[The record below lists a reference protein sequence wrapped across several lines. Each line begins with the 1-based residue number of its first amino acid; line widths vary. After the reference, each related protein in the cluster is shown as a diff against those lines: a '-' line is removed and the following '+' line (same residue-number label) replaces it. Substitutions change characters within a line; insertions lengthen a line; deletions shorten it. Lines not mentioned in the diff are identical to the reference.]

1 MTKMKYFSRD
11 KRILELAENQKV
23 LHLGC
28 VGFADMQ
35 TSDRVG
41 LAKESLHFSL
51 SNIAN
56 TTGID
61 YSRDAIDFFKA
72 NGVFDNVIYG
82 NAEKL
87 EEVNIA
93 TKFDVVIAGDIIE
106 HLSNPGLMLD
116 GIKRFIQDDTSI
128 IITTPHAFGLISFF
142 RYCLSRFVEGKEHV
156 MSFNTQNISNL
167 LVRHGYKVVS
177 IDTCYQKNAET
188 KPFFTLG
195 KSIFKLMPK
204 MGGTLFVVAKINLG

>member
-1 MTKMKYFSRD
+1 MKYFSRD
-11 KRILELAENQKV
+11 KTILRLAENQKV

-35 TSDRVG
+35 TSDRVR
-41 LAKESLHFSL
+41 LAKESLHYSL
-51 SNIAN
+51 SNIAY
-56 TTGID
+56 TTGVD
-61 YSRDAIDFFKA
+61 YSRDAIDFFRS

-87 EEVNIA
+87 EEVNIG
-93 TKFDVVIAGDIIE
+93 TKFDIVIAGDIIE

-116 GIKRFIQDDTSI
+116 GIKRFAQSDTSI

-142 RYCLSRFVEGKEHV
+142 RYCLGRFVEGKEHV
-156 MSFNTQNISNL
+156 MSFNVQNISNL

-177 IDTCYQKNAET
+177 IDTCYQRNAEART
-188 KPFFTLG
+188 FFIFG
-195 KSIFKLMPK
+195 KSLFRLMPK
-204 MGGTLFVVAKINLG
+204 LGGTLFVVAKINLG